1 MVGRLEGKVAI
12 VTGAASGIGAATA
25 RIMAR
30 EGAWVLMTD
39 VQDAAGEAIAREIG
53 KSAKF
58 MHHDVTQEDDWRAVM
73 QMAVQDLGGLD
84 ILVNN
89 AGVLV
94 YGTIESS
101 TVADFRKAHA
111 VMVEATFLGCH
122 HAIPE
127 MKKGG
132 GGSIVN
138 ISSIAAQLGQAHL
151 LPYSAAKGAVM
162 AMTKSIAVHCQMHK
176 YNIRCNSVH
185 PGPIHTAMFEE
196 VKIAS
201 QKHLLPEFQKGSPVG
216 RAQPEQV
223 ANMILYLASD
233 ESQFVNGAEMVV
245 DNAMSV
251 Q

>member
-1 MVGRLEGKVAI
+1 MAGRLEGKVAI

-25 RIMAR
+25 RLMAQ
-30 EGAWVLMTD
+30 EGAWVLLTD
-39 VQDAAGEAIAREIG
+39 VQDEAGEAIAREIG
-53 KSAKF
+53 KAAKF
-58 MHHDVTQEDDWRAVM
+58 VHHDVAQEADWQVVM
-73 QMAVQDLGGLD
+73 QTAVQDLGGLD
-84 ILVNN
+84 VLVNN

-94 YGTIESS
+94 YGTIESA
-101 TVADFRKAHA
+101 TVEDFRRAHA
-111 VMVEATFLGCH
+111 IMVEGTFLGCH

-127 MKKGG
+127 MRKSG
-132 GGSIVN
+132 GGSIIN
-138 ISSIAAQLGQAHL
+138 LSSIAAQLGQAHL
-151 LPYSAAKGAVM
+151 LPYSAAKGAVRS
-162 AMTKSIAVHCQMHK
+162 MTKSIAIHCQMHK

-216 RAQPEQV
+216 RADAKEV

-233 ESQFVNGAEMVV
+233 ESKFVNGAEMVI

>member
-1 MVGRLEGKVAI
+1 MPGRLEGKVAI

-25 RIMAR
+25 RLMAR

-39 VQDAAGEAIAREIG
+39 VQDAAGEALAREIG
-53 KSAKF
+53 KAAKF
-58 MHHDVTQEDDWRAVM
+58 VHHDVAEEADWKAVM
-73 QMAVQDLGGLD
+73 QVATQDLGGLD

-101 TVADFRKAHA
+101 TVADFRRAHA
-111 VMVEATFLGCH
+111 VMVEGTFLGCH
-122 HAIPE
+122 HALRE
-127 MKKGG
+127 MRKGG
-132 GGSIVN
+132 GGSIIN
-138 ISSIAAQLGQAHL
+138 LSSIAAQLGQAHL
-151 LPYSAAKGAVM
+151 LPYSAAKGAVRSL
-162 AMTKSIAVHCQMHK
+162 TKSVAVHCQMHK

-185 PGPIHTAMFEE
+185 PGPIHTAMFED

-216 RAQPEQV
+216 RANPEEV

-233 ESQFVNGAEMVV
+233 ESKFVNGAEMVI

>member
-1 MVGRLEGKVAI
+1 MAERLAGKVAI

-25 RIMAR
+25 KLMAA
-30 EGAWVLMTD
+30 EGAWVVMTD
-39 VQDAAGEAIAREIG
+39 IQDDAGRVLAKDIGSSAI
-53 KSAKF
+53 F
-58 MHHDVTQEDDWRAVM
+58 LHHDVTVEQEWQQVI
-73 QMAVQDLGGLD
+73 QTTVQECGGLN

-94 YGTIESS
+94 YGTVESA

-111 VMVEATFLGCH
+111 LMVESTFLGCH
-122 HAIPE
+122 YALPE

-138 ISSIAAQLGQAHL
+138 LSSVAAQLGQAHL
-151 LPYSAAKGAVM
+151 LPYSAAKGAVRSL
-162 AMTKSIAVHCQMHK
+162 TKSVAVHCQMHK

-196 VKIAS
+196 VKKAS
-201 QKHLLPEFQKGSPVG
+201 QEHLLPEFQKGSPVG
-216 RAQPEQV
+216 RADPKEV

-233 ESQFVNGAEMVV
+233 ESKFVNGAEMVI
-245 DNAMSV
+245 DNALSA

>member
-1 MVGRLEGKVAI
+1 MAGRLEGKVAI

-25 RIMAR
+25 RLMAQ
-30 EGAWVLMTD
+30 EGAWVLLTD
-39 VQDAAGEAIAREIG
+39 VQDEAGEAIAREIG

-58 MHHDVTQEDDWRAVM
+58 VHHDVAQEADWQMVM
-73 QMAVQDLGGLD
+73 QTAVQDLGGLD
-84 ILVNN
+84 VLVNN

-101 TVADFRKAHA
+101 TVEDFRRAHA
-111 VMVEATFLGCH
+111 IMVEGTFLGCH

-127 MKKGG
+127 MRKSG
-132 GGSIVN
+132 GGSIIN
-138 ISSIAAQLGQAHL
+138 LSSIAAQLGQAHL
-151 LPYSAAKGAVM
+151 LPYSAAKGAVRS
-162 AMTKSIAVHCQMHK
+162 MTKSIAIHCQMHK

-216 RAQPEQV
+216 RADAKEV

-233 ESQFVNGAEMVV
+233 ESKFVNGAEMVI